1 MPTGSTNV
9 HPHLRMT
16 IPTSRIFMND
26 FVFLFSEFS
35 YFCDFFGAARRSGE
49 RDGRKEKERQRNRAQ
64 RANPTALSV
73 DRTGSLP
80 EQSSG
85 ARRDKRAA
93 RGAIRGKLSEQMP
106 AGGANIKSETCQ
118 LARKLCVASHSRSQ
132 RAKSINRARGG
143 VI

>member
-64 RANPTALSV
+64 RANSPAL
-73 DRTGSLP
+73 RSLP
-80 EQSSG
+80 QQSSG

-93 RGAIRGKLSEQMP
+93 RGAIRGKLSEQMLP
-106 AGGANIKSETCQ
+106 GGANIKSETCQ
-118 LARKLCVASHSRSQ
+118 LARKLCVASHSSSQ